1 MNLQKMQILSFVA
14 FSYMAY
20 LKGGEGGLGVN
31 EYILEWR
38 DVYRK
43 EIKISFSLSFTEHKN

>member
-31 EYILEWR
+31 EYIEHS
-38 DVYRK
+38 RK
-43 EIKISFSLSFTEHKN
+43 PNRE

>member
-1 MNLQKMQILSFVA
+1 MNLQKMQILSSAA
-14 FSYMAY
+14 FSYIAY

-43 EIKISFSLSFTEHKN
+43 EIEISFSLSFTEHKN

>member
-1 MNLQKMQILSFVA
+1 MNLQKMQILRFAA

-20 LKGGEGGLGVN
+20 LKGGESGLGVN
-31 EYILEWR
+31 EYILEWG

-43 EIKISFSLSFTEHKN
+43 EIEISFSLSFTEHKN